1 MREAN
6 VKGDGALTQVIG
18 DVLWV
23 VVCMCVGGRQD
34 LPGLWSSNGSVHKE
48 GDDRL
53 QAVHIL
59 VWLEAVPTHTW
70 GSAG

>member
-1 MREAN
+1 M
-6 VKGDGALTQVIG
+6 KGDGALTQVIG
-18 DVLWV
+18 DVLW
-23 VVCMCVGGRQD
+23 VGGRQD
-34 LPGLWSSNGSVHKE
+34 LPGLWSSNGSVHEE

-59 VWLEAVPTHTW
+59 VWLEAVPTQTW